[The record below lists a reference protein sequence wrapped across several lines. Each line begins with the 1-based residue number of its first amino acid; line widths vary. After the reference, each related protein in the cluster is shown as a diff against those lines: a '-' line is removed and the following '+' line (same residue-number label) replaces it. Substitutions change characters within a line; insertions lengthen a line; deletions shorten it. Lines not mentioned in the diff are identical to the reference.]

1 MLLSNAGQDSSEKAG
16 QHAPVPDYAEQK
28 ARPMKQYK
36 GHPVYGVAVP
46 AEHCWNARG
55 LIFDRDLTQTIE
67 IKRIECATDLTFKH
81 KREAEEFALKL
92 CREWIDEQSS
102 ADR

>member
-1 MLLSNAGQDSSEKAG
+1 
-16 QHAPVPDYAEQK
+16 
-28 ARPMKQYK
+28 MKQYK

-67 IKRIECATDLTFKH
+67 IKRIECATDLTFKD

-102 ADR
+102 SADR

>member
-1 MLLSNAGQDSSEKAG
+1 MPRLKRKGRAARAR
-16 QHAPVPDYAEQK
+16 HDYAEQK

-46 AEHCWNARG
+46 AERCWNARG

-92 CREWIDEQSS
+92 CREWIDEQT
-102 ADR
+102 AD